1 VSQPAPDPNALTL
14 EIVSKL
20 VEDGDLGARPWE
32 HFTAIAF
39 LGEGLSQ
46 LNGYAYVAGQ
56 APFPAGADD
65 FRLHADLRRLQEA
78 TTGPEGQRWDVAVVQ
93 VEAATRRFRVRYVYS
108 PESLDWRV
116 TPATFRRIAE
126 AARPTA
132 ADFA

>member
-1 VSQPAPDPNALTL
+1 VNQPAPDPNALTL

-20 VEDGDLGARPWE
+20 VGDEDLNARAWE
-32 HFTAIAF
+32 HYSAVAYV
-39 LGEGLSQ
+39 GEDLSQ
-46 LNGYAYVAGQ
+46 VNGYAYVGGQ
-56 APFPAGADD
+56 TPIPAGADD
-65 FRLHADLRRLQEA
+65 FDLLDDPRRLQEA